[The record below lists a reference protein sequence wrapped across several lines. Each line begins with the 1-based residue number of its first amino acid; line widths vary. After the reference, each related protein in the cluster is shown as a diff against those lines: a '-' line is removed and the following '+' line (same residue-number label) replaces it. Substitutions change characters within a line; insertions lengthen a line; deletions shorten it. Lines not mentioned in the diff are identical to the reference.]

1 MTGEGR
7 ISVRWMKSLAH
18 CSTRVA
24 IRAQD
29 RLSPRLRNQRVLHAR
44 DAVDGVN
51 AELSVAA
58 DLVLDPGSSWVEIC
72 ARIAMVIAP

>member
-29 RLSPRLRNQRVLHAR
+29 RLNPRLKNQRVLHAR

-51 AELSVAA
+51 EEVIIAPDFVSE
-58 DLVLDPGSSWVEIC
+58 PGSSWREIWV
-72 ARIAMVIAP
+72 RSAMVIVP